1 MANINK
7 DFKQTLFTKTG
18 QVTGDTLVFTNTDK
32 HTSNIYLTVDIDL
45 QDVTIYLVLE
55 LEKDKLGEKIE
66 GVVVNEAAKIVEF
79 NIPPEMLIPGTHKA
93 QYKVV
98 IGNQIRNSDIFEIL
112 VKKSI
117 TTGLGG
123 D

>member
-1 MANINK
+1 MPNINK
-7 DFKQTLFTKTG
+7 DFKQRLVTKTG

-123 D
+123 E

>member
-1 MANINK
+1 MPNINK
-7 DFKQTLFTKTG
+7 DFKQTLITKTG
-18 QVTGDTLVFTNTDK
+18 EVTGDTLVFTNTDVN
-32 HTSNIYLTVDIDL
+32 TSNIYLTVDIDL

-55 LEKDKLGEKIE
+55 LEKEKLGEKIQ
-66 GVVVNEAAKIVEF
+66 GVVVNKAANIVEF
-79 NIPPEMLIPGTHKA
+79 NIPPEMLIAGTHKA

-98 IGNQIRNSDIFEIL
+98 IGNQIRNSDIFDIL

-123 D
+123 E